1 MNLYI
6 VYSKSELMSSIKC
19 AILNSG
25 TPLNKIYTA
34 LVNRMKRF
42 LPIIMLLMTAPA
54 ANAGALT
61 HRLSSSVQLTVD
73 AAATNVTRLG
83 STYSVSGSGVDTTD
97 GTTVNTI
104 STGAI
109 TSGIMS
115 PGTIAATQDNPGS
128 AFSYSQSYT
137 QGDAIPTSAVTVGD
151 VANFGNITS
160 TTAGSAGSLAGTLST
175 AGALTITAGGAGTNA
190 TGQFVSEL
198 TILH

>member
-1 MNLYI
+1 
-6 VYSKSELMSSIKC
+6 
-19 AILNSG
+19 
-25 TPLNKIYTA
+25 
-34 LVNRMKRF
+34 MKRF
-42 LPIIMLLMTAPA
+42 LPFIMLLMTAPA

-61 HRLSSSVQLTVD
+61 HKLSSSVQLTVD
-73 AAATNVTRLG
+73 AAATNVKRLG
-83 STYSVSGSGVDTTD
+83 SNFSISGSGVDTTD

-109 TSGIMS
+109 SSGVYA

-128 AFSYSQSYT
+128 AFSFSQSYT
-137 QGDAIPTSAVTVGD
+137 QADAIPTSAPTIGS

-160 TTAGSAGSLAGTLST
+160 TAAGVVGDLDGGITTAGVISL
-175 AGALTITAGGAGTNA
+175 TAGGAGTNA